1 MKQPRAI
8 VLIYSGE
15 EPTKEVLAVIAA
27 NIAVACETEQVDPF
41 VLNPKEIAQAI
52 LEGVKLKVSMPL
64 EKEAQC
70 KTPED
75 RAAIL
80 VGTIMRNSLI
90 GSNYSADTL
99 VCNLVAK
106 IREAKA
112 NPNNEFQREF
122 MKALFILSQPDLKFN
137 RNILKDMNLDKEK
150 IAVIRDTYNLLKR

>member
-1 MKQPRAI
+1 
-8 VLIYSGE
+8 
-15 EPTKEVLAVIAA
+15 
-27 NIAVACETEQVDPF
+27 

-80 VGTIMRNSLI
+80 VGTIMRDSLI